1 MTLDPTQIDKVANEL
16 RSFFR
21 AEFRSKKIK
30 KLDLSFYKTVTSA
43 LDALN
48 QEAEKSLKEQDITSY
63 MELKKRVS
71 DLEKDFKALFQRRFE
86 KIATLS
92 IYPLDS
98 ELMNSLTPEEK
109 EFIVKLHNLMQD
121 QQNLL
126 LNKIPP
132 PREAGEEP
140 GKRQEVE
147 IPHPKKKVDVETPAE
162 QYSSETTAENEE
174 PEYILVR
181 IVGDQPPIA
190 QPERDY
196 YLHDNDLVYL
206 PEKFAGIL
214 INRKAAQKVNLN

>member
-1 MTLDPTQIDKVANEL
+1 MSLDPTQIDKVATEL

-30 KLDLSFYKTVTSA
+30 KLDPAFYKNVTSA
-43 LDALN
+43 LESLN
-48 QEAEKSLKEQDITSY
+48 QEAEKSLKAQDITAY
-63 MELKKRVS
+63 MDLKKKVS

-109 EFIVKLHNLMQD
+109 EFIVTLHNMMQD

-126 LNKIPP
+126 INKLPP
-132 PREAGEEP
+132 PQEAKEEAPKQADKGKQAMEEP
-140 GKRQEVE
+140 AEEQE
-147 IPHPKKKVDVETPAE
+147 
-162 QYSSETTAENEE
+162 TAEPAPEE
-174 PEYILVR
+174 PVEEKESELILVR
-181 IVGDQPPIA
+181 ILGDQPPIA
-190 QPERDY
+190 QPDRDY

-206 PEKFAGIL
+206 PEQFAEIL
-214 INRKAAQKVNLN
+214 IKRNAARKVNLH